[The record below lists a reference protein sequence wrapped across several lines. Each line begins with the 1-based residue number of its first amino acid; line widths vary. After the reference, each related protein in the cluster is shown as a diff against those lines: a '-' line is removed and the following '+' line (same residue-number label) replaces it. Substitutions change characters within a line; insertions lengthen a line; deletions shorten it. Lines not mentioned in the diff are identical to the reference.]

1 MNPPSTTLPS
11 ESSQRGRQRTRQS
24 GESAEAAVKPKKVNS
39 EIRKQQNRIASRNYR
54 EKRKRKLQYLQQL
67 ISDET
72 DDHQGHE
79 PSSEQ
84 QETYTPSHSRNH
96 STIGSSLSPYQMPS
110 IPSNSDLSSLGA
122 RSKASQTPTM
132 VTTTT
137 SFGGQHGTTS
147 HAYGV
152 YSSNWNANPYSPPPP
167 PPANTAWNVP
177 PAWTLGF
184 EHTVQTSPQPSLY
197 HYSPE
202 PPASIAYHQQAQ
214 NLSQQS
220 QEYLSNAYI
229 YGYGSSPRPQHQVT
243 HNPHVSLPTSAP
255 DYQRHH
261 PRPH

>member
-11 ESSQRGRQRTRQS
+11 ESSQRGRQRTKQS

-79 PSSEQ
+79 PSPEQ
-84 QETYTPSHSRNH
+84 QETYASSHSRNH
-96 STIGSSLSPYQMPS
+96 STVGSSLSPYQMPS
-110 IPSNSDLSSLGA
+110 TPSNRNLSSLGA
-122 RSKASQTPTM
+122 RSKTSQTPIM
-132 VTTTT
+132 ATTTT
-137 SFGGQHGTTS
+137 SFGGQHGTAS

-152 YSSNWNANPYSPPPP
+152 YSSNWNAHLYSPPPP

-177 PAWTLGF
+177 PAWTLGS
-184 EHTVQTSPQPSLY
+184 EHPVQTSPQPSLC

-202 PPASIAYHQQAQ
+202 PPAPIVYHQQAQ
-214 NLSQQS
+214 NISQQS
-220 QEYLSNAYI
+220 HEYLSSAYI
-229 YGYGSSPRPQHQVT
+229 YGYGSSPGRQHQVT
-243 HNPHVSLPTSAP
+243 HNPYVSLPTSAP
-255 DYQRHH
+255 DYQRYH
-261 PRPH
+261 PQPH